1 MPVSRARDRLPV
13 RLLEEEIMSELIV
26 SGFDDAH
33 TAFLA
38 RAALA
43 RLQKELG
50 LSVYDLAMVTR
61 GEDGRVAVQQ
71 VVDLDGS
78 AGEGAIL
85 WETWAD
91 LLFTPG
97 KSTGTAGAA
106 ALAKGGVVAIDP
118 ALASRVAEQFRSHAS
133 ALLVLVRSRVGRDQV
148 LGVLQGFHAEIARVP
163 LTGEDKPAL
172 ASRYAPAAGAG

>member
-1 MPVSRARDRLPV
+1 
-13 RLLEEEIMSELIV
+13 MSELIV

-33 TAFLA
+33 TAFLT

-78 AGEGAIL
+78 AAEGAIL
-85 WETWAD
+85 WEAWAD

-97 KSTGTAGAA
+97 RSTGTAAAA
-106 ALAKGGVVAIDP
+106 ALAKSGAVAIDP
-118 ALASRVAEQFRSHAS
+118 VLTRRVAEQFRSHAS

-148 LGVLQGFHAEIARVP
+148 LGVLQGFHAEIARMP
-163 LTGEDKPAL
+163 LMGEAGPPL
-172 ASRYAPAAGAG
+172 ASSYAPAAGAG